1 MNQLVD
7 GLAKNFVAQAQGKR
21 LAHLP
26 LLTLVYLQGQRSIV
40 ATPVTA
46 LELAAYLGVEVSV
59 AEGVLGLLASQGIV
73 RLFKEDMAAYCL
85 NRELHEISV
94 FELLP
99 LLLKFQEL
107 IPATGLAA
115 AVSAEAD
122 EKYRRLYSEL
132 ASEMLQLF
140 GQQSVNQLPI

>member
-1 MNQLVD
+1 MNRLVD
-7 GLAKNFVAQAQGKR
+7 GMAKNFIAQTQGKR

-26 LLTLVYLQGQRSIV
+26 LLTLVYLQGQRSTV

-46 LELAAYLGVEVSV
+46 LELAAYLGVEVGV
-59 AEGVLGLLASQGIV
+59 AEQVLEFLASHGVV

-107 IPATGLAA
+107 IPATGAA
-115 AVSAEAD
+115 AEASAEAD

>member
-7 GLAKNFVAQAQGKR
+7 GLAKNFVAQAQCKR

-26 LLTLVYLQGQRSIV
+26 LLTLVYLQGQRSMV

-46 LELAAYLGVEVSV
+46 LELAAYLGVEVGV
-59 AEGVLGLLASQGIV
+59 AETVLEMLASQGIV

-107 IPATGLAA
+107 IPASGSAA
-115 AVSAEAD
+115 TASAEAD